1 MRFCTLLLVVLAAVV
16 SRRCVTHREASALLR
31 DHQLEGELTDQQIKT
46 IRTGAIYTKLRRRGS
61 GAAEALDT
69 ALMRSNKIILPSTF
83 RRYTQYASTPRQV
96 QNDAAAWIEA
106 RVAARDWS
114 KLSAKQAYHCYIA
127 RHNHAGGDSDDLW
140 RCVCDKLLQCAFE
153 DRLQRGPLHGTG
165 ETAVVLFSGS
175 QSTTTPLKQ
184 AGYRTVLNAERT
196 KKIDMGP
203 NFPAAKTGRPI
214 DIGSIAKA
222 VGAPGEIIA
231 SVVKRWANST
241 ARAWSTTM
249 AQAGIPCRWDH

>member
-1 MRFCTLLLVVLAAVV
+1 M
-16 SRRCVTHREASALLR
+16 HRHR
-31 DHQLEGELTDQQIKT
+31 VKC
-46 IRTGAIYTKLRRRGS
+46 R
-61 GAAEALDT
+61 
-69 ALMRSNKIILPSTF
+69 
-83 RRYTQYASTPRQV
+83 
-96 QNDAAAWIEA
+96 NDAAAWIEA
-106 RVAARDWS
+106 RVAAKDWS

-127 RHNHAGGDSDDLW
+127 RHNHAGGDSADLW

-153 DRLQRGPLHGTG
+153 DRLQRGPLHGTD

-184 AGYRTVLNAERT
+184 VGYRTVLNAERT

-214 DIGSIAKA
+214 DIGLIAKV

-249 AQAGIPCRWDH
+249 AQAGIPCR